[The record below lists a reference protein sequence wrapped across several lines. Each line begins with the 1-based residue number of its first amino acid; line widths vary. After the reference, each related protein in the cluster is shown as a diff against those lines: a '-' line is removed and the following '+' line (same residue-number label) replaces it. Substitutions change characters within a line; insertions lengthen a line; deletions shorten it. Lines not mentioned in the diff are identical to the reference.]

1 MGMEGCYPEPLT
13 LAEMARSALMS
24 ASVATV
30 VSDVQDATVKVTA
43 DRYGRPILYLPP
55 ESPLVEQLEASPR
68 VAVTVAATDPFE
80 ALELRGPVRR
90 VKAAHDERR
99 LLYRMALLK
108 VAFVRPR
115 RAPVRLAAF
124 HAAQPDMLWGHAQQ
138 MLDHLSAGHSAELTA
153 CVRAHGLPDA
163 DMVVA
168 RSIDRRGIELA
179 VLSEDGVSAVW
190 MPFLNGPVT
199 NPSELAWQVK
209 LCLTCRCRNNHAHE
223 ATE

>member
-1 MGMEGCYPEPLT
+1 MEGSYPEPLT
-13 LAEMARSALMS
+13 LAEMARSALMT

-30 VSDVQDATVKVTA
+30 FETAMKVTA

-55 ESPLVEQLEASPR
+55 ESPLVERLDAGPH

-90 VKAAHDERR
+90 VHGAQDERR

-108 VAFVRPR
+108 VTFVSPR

-124 HAAQPDMLWGHAQQ
+124 HAAQPDMLWGHGEQ
-138 MLDHLSAGHSAELTA
+138 MLEHLSSGHAAELTA
-153 CVRAHGLPDA
+153 CVRAHGIPDA
-163 DMVVA
+163 DTVVA

-179 VLSEDGVSAVW
+179 VLSEEGVSAVW

-199 NPSELAWQVK
+199 NAQELAWQVK
-209 LCLTCRCRNNHAHE
+209 QCLTCRCRNHSQHSGDE
-223 ATE
+223 APVE